1 MTDDAGTER
10 PPQSLW
16 RNRDFL
22 VLWTGDTISQF
33 GSQFTQ
39 LAVPLAAVLTL
50 GATALEVGLLEA
62 AGFLPFLL
70 IGLPAGVWVDRVR
83 RRPVMILA
91 DLGRLLALATIPL
104 ASAFATLTLIHL
116 AAVVVVVGVCTVFFD
131 VAYAGLLPGLVRR
144 SQLPDANGKLQ
155 ASQSAGQVAGPGLAG
170 AVVGAFGAPAAL
182 GIDAATFGVSAA
194 ALLGLRQREPKPEPK
209 PAGERSMRRELG
221 EGIRYLRRHPLL
233 RPIASCTATF
243 NFAGGIS
250 GAVLTI
256 FQVRTLGLAP
266 TAIGLIFAVANVGT
280 LLGALVAT
288 RLAKALGIG
297 RAIVVAGVC
306 SGLGGIG
313 IPLATRATAVP
324 VLVVSSALI
333 GFGAVAYNVNQV
345 SLRQSIT
352 PDRML
357 GRMTATMRFVVLG
370 VLPIGAVLGGI
381 AGGVF
386 GIRTT
391 LWISAAIASV
401 SVVWVMLSPVAK
413 LTTVPDPIDPAD
425 LLPAATVATVPGL
438 PTD

>member
-1 MTDDAGTER
+1 L
-10 PPQSLW
+10 S
-16 RNRDFL
+16 
-22 VLWTGDTISQF
+22 
-33 GSQFTQ
+33 
-39 LAVPLAAVLTL
+39 
-50 GATALEVGLLEA
+50 
-62 AGFLPFLL
+62 
-70 IGLPAGVWVDRVR
+70 
-83 RRPVMILA
+83 
-91 DLGRLLALATIPL
+91 
-104 ASAFATLTLIHL
+104 
-116 AAVVVVVGVCTVFFD
+116 
-131 VAYAGLLPGLVRR
+131 
-144 SQLPDANGKLQ
+144 
-155 ASQSAGQVAGPGLAG
+155 
-170 AVVGAFGAPAAL
+170 
-182 GIDAATFGVSAA
+182 
-194 ALLGLRQREPKPEPK
+194 
-209 PAGERSMRRELG
+209 
-221 EGIRYLRRHPLL
+221 
-233 RPIASCTATF
+233 
-243 NFAGGIS
+243 
-250 GAVLTI
+250 
-256 FQVRTLGLAP
+256 P

-413 LTTVPDPIDPAD
+413 LTSVPDPIDPAE
-425 LLPAATVATVPGL
+425 LLATATVAPVPGL